1 MSVLEH
7 VGSLRLKKLQIED
20 LIEQEQHRPLPDQ
33 TILTR
38 LKREKLK
45 IKEQIMKLDGGP
57 PSVGATVHTLQ

>member
-33 TILTR
+33 AILTR

-45 IKEQIMKLDGGP
+45 IKEQIVRLNGSP
-57 PSVGATVHTLQ
+57 VHSATMAHALQ